1 MVGSAPSK
9 CHASCSAKCSKHDP
23 TGNMEDILAHLE
35 QPLGPEATA
44 ESQQSDEE
52 QHFART
58 PQQVCSLALPVDG
71 MLLLRHMV

>member
-1 MVGSAPSK
+1 MVGSVPSK

-23 TGNMEDILAHLE
+23 TGNMEDILAQLE

-44 ESQQSDEE
+44 DSQQSDEE

-58 PQQVCSLALPVDG
+58 PQQVCNLALDSG
-71 MLLLRHMV
+71 GTHEL